1 MRMGFKYNILA
12 CSSADQLVQV
22 TMNHLRSIKEIVTT
36 DEATTLIE
44 EAIVLTA
51 NVYGTM
57 SHGNFLLLKQNLC
70 RFFQDVRIKVSL
82 FLQSEIQNGDGSFVL
97 RADGPVATGGDIP
110 GTVRSVPPPSTSM
123 LLQKLVEITCDD
135 VCILRSYYNASG
147 DIESEDSI
155 AMDNARGVVP
165 FDDKPILSRDPSLYV
180 PNAKPGPKSAPKTGE
195 EMAAEAKKGSKG
207 GDDKQPSPPKQWKA
221 TAADGL
227 NLLADLLGAKDSS
240 ATDAKPWKINLFADD
255 PDDEYAL
262 YGYKLSVCDIVSGLD
277 RDSKDDGDDEGQVET
292 ITIDALSDRKTT
304 KALLDEFEDDK
315 PQDKKGGDTDDLL
328 SLMDST

>member
-1 MRMGFKYNILA
+1 
-12 CSSADQLVQV
+12 
-22 TMNHLRSIKEIVTT
+22 
-36 DEATTLIE
+36 
-44 EAIVLTA
+44 
-51 NVYGTM
+51 VYGTM

-97 RADGPVATGGDIP
+97 RADGPVATGGDVP
-110 GTVRSVPPPSTSM
+110 GTVR
-123 LLQKLVEITCDD
+123 
-135 VCILRSYYNASG
+135 
-147 DIESEDSI
+147 
-155 AMDNARGVVP
+155 
-165 FDDKPILSRDPSLYV
+165 YV

-207 GDDKQPSPPKQWKA
+207 GDNKQPSPPKQWKA

-262 YGYKLSVCDIVSGLD
+262 YGNKLSVCDIVSGLD
-277 RDSKDDGDDEGQVET
+277 RDSKDDGDDEGEVET